1 PERVRTLRSA
11 ASGAADVSPDLMRDV
26 RRRFAP
32 ESFRAYGMTECPF
45 VTTAR
50 PGDPE
55 DKCVLTDG
63 RPGPGCRIRVV
74 DDSGR
79 DVPVGTEGELLVFGP
94 QLFVGYLDASLDR
107 DAFAPD
113 GSFRSGDL
121 GILDEDG
128 YLRITG
134 RKKDIIIRKGEN
146 ISARAVEEDVAA
158 HPAVAEV
165 AVIGL
170 PDAERGERVC
180 AVVVPKDPTIRTLAT
195 REVAEFLVSRGVM
208 RQKCPE
214 QIEIVAE
221 LPRNALGKVKK
232 AELRKRFAKG

>member
-1 PERVRTLRSA
+1 
-11 ASGAADVSPDLMRDV
+11 M
-26 RRRFAP
+26 
-32 ESFRAYGMTECPF
+32 
-45 VTTAR
+45 
-50 PGDPE
+50 
-55 DKCVLTDG
+55 LTDG
-63 RPGPGCRIRVV
+63 RASPGCRIRVV
-74 DDSGR
+74 DDAGN
-79 DVPVGTEGELLVFGP
+79 DVPAGTEGEVLVFGP
-94 QLFVGYLDASLDR
+94 QLFIGYLDASLGR
-107 DAFAPD
+107 HAFAPD

-158 HPAVAEV
+158 HPDVAEV

-170 PDAERGERVC
+170 PDPASGERVC
-180 AVVVPKDPTIRTLAT
+180 AVIVPKSPGTWTLGP
-195 REVAEFLVSRGVM
+195 AEIAGFLVARGVM
-208 RQKCPE
+208 HQKCPE

-232 AELRKRFAKG
+232 AELRKRFAKGVDPR